1 MPLQSSPQTTCHL
14 GRPNR
19 VLSSVAEKQR
29 PCEPFDFDW
38 RCRKEV
44 VRRSAP
50 CPRSSRRVP
59 RLPSGVSGIP
69 PHPRIERSTDDIG
82 RAMHCNRIGE
92 SWDAIP
98 SHERWHQ
105 QGMFGTARNSIE
117 TDLLSGKAGRAESN
131 ECLDG
136 SVERHVSDIP
146 RVPAIPSIR
155 IAERYR
161 EKAMGGENC
170 GGPMG
175 PSRPFPS
182 LPVQKQNRRKRAI
195 SGRTITPSAVRQ

>member
-1 MPLQSSPQTTCHL
+1 
-14 GRPNR
+14 
-19 VLSSVAEKQR
+19 
-29 PCEPFDFDW
+29 
-38 RCRKEV
+38 
-44 VRRSAP
+44 
-50 CPRSSRRVP
+50 
-59 RLPSGVSGIP
+59 
-69 PHPRIERSTDDIG
+69 
-82 RAMHCNRIGE
+82 MHCNRIGE

-98 SHERWHQ
+98 SHERCHQ

-161 EKAMGGENC
+161 EEAMGGENC
-170 GGPMG
+170 GSVSQGNREEPVGPEATAEGSGVPGMAEA
-175 PSRPFPS
+175 RPRM
-182 LPVQKQNRRKRAI
+182 N
-195 SGRTITPSAVRQ
+195 